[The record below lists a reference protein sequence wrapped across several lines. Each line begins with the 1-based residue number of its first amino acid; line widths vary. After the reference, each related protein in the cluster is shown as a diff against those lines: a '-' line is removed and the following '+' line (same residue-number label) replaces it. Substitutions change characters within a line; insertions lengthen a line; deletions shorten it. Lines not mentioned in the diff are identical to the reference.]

1 MKVTRLGTHIGAR
14 IDGVDLRR
22 LDDALFTAIEDAFH
36 AHGVIAIS
44 DQRLDEPGLIAFSR
58 RFGALELNVS
68 SSFHHPDYPHVNILS
83 NKRRAD
89 GTPMGSPDA
98 GQGWH
103 TDMSYNPVPARAS
116 ILYAL
121 EVPMR
126 DGVALGDTL
135 FASMGAAWDALDPA
149 LRARLDGLQA
159 VHHFAKFYD
168 YMIEEKGSPRPK
180 LTAAQQA
187 SKPPVVHPMAVR
199 HPFTGR
205 TCLYCDPGY
214 TIRVEGLG
222 EAESAA
228 LLRQLFAFQTRDD
241 FVYRHKWR
249 VGDLLVWDNIATIH
263 MATGGY
269 SDTEHRLMYRTQ
281 VLGDAARYRAANP
294 TVASTAAAT

>member
-1 MKVTRLGTHIGAR
+1 MKVTRLGNHIGAR
-14 IDGVDLRR
+14 VDGVDLRD
-22 LDDALFTAIEDAFH
+22 LDDTRFAAVERAFH
-36 AHGVIAIS
+36 EHGVIAIS
-44 DQRLDEPGLIAFSR
+44 DQQLDEPDLIAFSR
-58 RFGALELNVS
+58 RFGALELNVA

-103 TDMSYNPVPARAS
+103 ADMSYNPVPARAS

-126 DGVALGDTL
+126 DGLALGDTL
-135 FASMGAAWDALDPA
+135 FAGMGAAWDALDPA
-149 LRARLDGLQA
+149 LRARLERLQA

-180 LTAAQQA
+180 LTAAQKA
-187 SKPPVVHPMAVR
+187 SKPPVVHPLAVR
-199 HPFTGR
+199 HPYTGR
-205 TCLYCDPGY
+205 LCLYCDPGY
-214 TIRVEGLG
+214 TIRVLGLA

-228 LLRQLFAFQTRDD
+228 LLRQLFAFQTRDE
-241 FVYRHKWR
+241 FLYRHQWR
-249 VGDLLVWDNIATIH
+249 VGDVLIWDNIATIH

-269 SDTEHRLMYRTQ
+269 TDAEPRLMHRTQ

-294 TVASTAAAT
+294 TS

>member
-1 MKVTRLGTHIGAR
+1 MQVTRLGTHIGAR
-14 IDGVDLRR
+14 IDGIDLRR
-22 LDDALFTAIEDAFH
+22 LDDAGFAAIEREFH

-44 DQRLDEPGLIAFSR
+44 DQHLDEPQLIAFSR
-58 RFGALELNVS
+58 RLGELELNVS
-68 SSFHHPDYPHVNILS
+68 SSFHHPDYPYVNILS

-126 DGVALGDTL
+126 DGAPLGDTL
-135 FASMGAAWDALDPA
+135 FASMGAAWDVLAPE
-149 LRARLDGLQA
+149 LRARLERRWAL
-159 VHHFAKFYD
+159 HHFSKFYD
-168 YMIEEKGSPRPK
+168 YMIDERGSPRPR
-180 LTAAQQA
+180 LTEAQKA
-187 SKPPVVHPMAVR
+187 TKPPVVHPMAVC

-205 TCLYCDPGY
+205 LCLYCDPGY
-214 TIRVEGLG
+214 TVRIEGVA

-228 LLRQLFAFQTRDD
+228 LLRRLFAFQTQDQ
-241 FVYRHKWR
+241 FIYRHKWH
-249 VGDLLVWDNIATIH
+249 VGDVLMWDNIATIH

-269 SDTEHRLMYRTQ
+269 TDAEHRLMHRTQ
-281 VLGDAARYRAANP
+281 VLGDGARYKAAN
-294 TVASTAAAT
+294 AAAGTAGN